1 MHTAYLA
8 FGANLGDCFA
18 TFRAARACL
27 AKAEGV
33 RVDGASSLYR
43 TEAVGGPPGQP
54 PYLNAVLRVATEL
67 SPEKLLALGLD
78 LEARFGRR
86 RLEPW
91 GPRTLDIDL
100 LLYDDL
106 LRAGP
111 ELTLPH
117 PRLYQRRFV
126 LAPLAELAADLRH
139 PLLDR
144 TIGELLAELDDPA
157 GVQPLP
163 DPW

>member
-8 FGANLGDCFA
+8 FGANLGDCLA
-18 TFRAARACL
+18 TFRAARRL
-27 AKAEGV
+27 LAEGQGV
-33 RVDGASSLYR
+33 RIDAASSLYR

-54 PYLNAVLRVATEL
+54 PYLNGVLRVTTEL
-67 SPEKLLALGLD
+67 SPEELLALGLD
-78 LEARFGRR
+78 LEARFGRE

-100 LLYDDL
+100 LLYDGVLCD
-106 LRAGP
+106 RP

-117 PRLYQRRFV
+117 PRLHQRRFV

-139 PLLDR
+139 PLLQR
-144 TIGELLAELDDPA
+144 TIGELLADLDDPA
-157 GVQPLP
+157 CVQRLP

>member
-8 FGANLGDCFA
+8 FGANLGDCLA
-18 TFRAARACL
+18 TFRAARLLL
-27 AKAEGV
+27 AKTEGV
-33 RVDGASSLYR
+33 RIDGVSSLYR

-54 PYLNAVLRVATEL
+54 PYLNGVLRVTTEL
-67 SPEKLLALGLD
+67 SPEELLALGLD
-78 LEARFGRR
+78 LEARFGRQ
-86 RLEPW
+86 RLEHW

-100 LLYDDL
+100 LLYDGVLCDQ
-106 LRAGP
+106 P

-117 PRLYQRRFV
+117 PRLHQRRFV

-139 PLLDR
+139 PLLQR
-144 TIGELLAELDDPA
+144 TIGELLADLDDPA
-157 GVQPLP
+157 CVQRLP

>member
-8 FGANLGDCFA
+8 FGANLGDGLA
-18 TFRAARACL
+18 TFRAARRLL
-27 AKAEGV
+27 AEAEGV

-54 PYLNAVLRVATEL
+54 PYLNGVLRVTTEL
-67 SPEKLLALGLD
+67 SPEELLALGLD
-78 LEARFGRR
+78 LEARFGRQ
-86 RLEPW
+86 RLEHW

-100 LLYDDL
+100 LLYDGCLCDQ
-106 LRAGP
+106 P

-117 PRLYQRRFV
+117 PRLHQRRFV

-144 TIGELLAELDDPA
+144 TIGELLADLDDPA
-157 GVQPLP
+157 RVQRLP

>member
-8 FGANLGDCFA
+8 FGANLGDCLA

-27 AKAEGV
+27 AAAEGI

-54 PYLNAVLRVATEL
+54 SYLNGVLQVATEL
-67 SPEKLLALGLD
+67 SPEELLALGFD
-78 LEARFGRR
+78 LEAHFGRE
-86 RLEPW
+86 RLEHW

-100 LLYDDL
+100 LLYDEVLCD
-106 LRAGP
+106 RP

-117 PRLYQRRFV
+117 PRLHQRRFV

-139 PLLDR
+139 PLLQR
-144 TIGELLAELDDPA
+144 TIGELLADLDDPA
-157 GVQPLP
+157 RVHRLP

>member
-8 FGANLGDCFA
+8 FGANLGDCLA
-18 TFRAARACL
+18 TFRAARRLL
-27 AKAEGV
+27 AKVEGV

-54 PYLNAVLRVATEL
+54 PYLNGVLRVATEL
-67 SPEKLLALGLD
+67 SPGKLLALGLD
-78 LEARFGRR
+78 LEAHFGRE

-100 LLYDDL
+100 LLYDEVLCD
-106 LRAGP
+106 RP

-117 PRLYQRRFV
+117 PRLHQRRFV

-139 PLLDR
+139 PLLQR
-144 TIGELLAELDDPA
+144 TIGELLADLDDPA
-157 GVQPLP
+157 RVQRLP

>member
-8 FGANLGDCFA
+8 FGANIGDCLA
-18 TFRAARACL
+18 TFRAARRLL
-27 AKAEGV
+27 AEGQGV

-54 PYLNAVLRVATEL
+54 PYLNGVLRVATEL
-67 SPEKLLALGLD
+67 SPEELLALCLD
-78 LEARFGRR
+78 LEARFGRQ
-86 RLEPW
+86 RLEHW

-100 LLYDDL
+100 LLYDEVLCD
-106 LRAGP
+106 RP

-117 PRLYQRRFV
+117 PRLHQRRFV

-139 PLLDR
+139 PLLQR
-144 TIGELLAELDDPA
+144 TIGELLADLDDPA
-157 GVQPLP
+157 RVQRLP